1 MSEALGLI
9 GSLVTKMGLP
19 QCGEFLSASAQNM
32 KNFATRISEYRQSW
46 VDGSYENCAEI
57 LFDSASHLLELKT
70 LSRDELTKLV
80 SDADTIL
87 A

>member
-1 MSEALGLI
+1 
-9 GSLVTKMGLP
+9 
-19 QCGEFLSASAQNM
+19 M

-57 LFDSASHLLELKT
+57 LFDSVSHLLELKT

-80 SDADTIL
+80 SDADTSLTEKWSHLWVYCIIQQPL
-87 A
+87 